1 MKKAMVFNLE
11 EFEELIMNVCYDVV
25 SVIFY
30 DLDGWFFTET
40 IFASDD
46 VYFEWEETLDEEA
59 MKDLMEAGWFNDI
72 ADGEETSFNA
82 RDFSYSM
89 IGKRFDAVVENII
102 VDTDNDAVA
111 VIFE

>member
-40 IFASDD
+40 IFADED
-46 VYFEWEETLDEEA
+46 TYFEWEQTIDEEA
-59 MKDLMEAGWFNDI
+59 KADLMEAGWFNDI
-72 ADGEETSFNA
+72 IDNEEINFNA
-82 RDFSYSM
+82 QDFAYSM
-89 IGKRFDAVVENII
+89 IGKRFNAVVESVIADIN
-102 VDTDNDAVA
+102 NGAVA

>member
-25 SVIFY
+25 SIIFY

-40 IFASDD
+40 IFANEDA
-46 VYFEWEETLDEEA
+46 YFDWEETIDEEA
-59 MKDLMEAGWFNDI
+59 KADLMGAGWFNGI
-72 ADGEETSFNA
+72 IDGEETSFNA
-82 RDFSYSM
+82 QDFAYSM
-89 IGKRFDAVVENII
+89 IGKRFNAVVESVI
-102 VDTDNDAVA
+102 VDADNDAVA

>member
-25 SVIFY
+25 GVIFY

-40 IFASDD
+40 IFADED
-46 VYFEWEETLDEEA
+46 AYFNWEETIDEEA
-59 MKDLMEAGWFNDI
+59 KEDLMEAGWFGDI
-72 ADGEETSFNA
+72 ADDEESSFDA
-82 RDFSYSM
+82 RDFAYSM
-89 IGKRFDAVVENII
+89 IGKRFNAVVESVI
-102 VDTDNDAVA
+102 VDTNNGAVA

>member
-40 IFASDD
+40 IFADED
-46 VYFEWEETLDEEA
+46 AYFNWEETIDEEA
-59 MKDLMEAGWFNDI
+59 KADLMEAGWFNDI
-72 ADGEETSFNA
+72 IDDEEISFDA
-82 RDFSYSM
+82 QDFAYSM
-89 IGKRFDAVVENII
+89 ISKRFDAVVENII
-102 VDTDNDAVA
+102 VDTDNGAVA

>member
-40 IFASDD
+40 QFANDD
-46 VYFEWEETLDEEA
+46 TYFEWEQTLDEEA
-59 MKDLMEAGWFNDI
+59 MADLMEAGWFNDI
-72 ADGEETSFNA
+72 VDDKETSFDVQ
-82 RDFSYSM
+82 DFAYSM
-89 IGKRFDAVVENII
+89 IGKRFNAVVENII
-102 VDTDNDAVA
+102 VDTDNGAVA